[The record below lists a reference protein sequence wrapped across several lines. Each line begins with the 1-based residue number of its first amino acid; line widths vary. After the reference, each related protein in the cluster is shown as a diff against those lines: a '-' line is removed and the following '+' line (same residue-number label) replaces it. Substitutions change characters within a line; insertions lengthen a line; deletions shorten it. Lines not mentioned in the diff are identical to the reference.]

1 MVGNDRR
8 KTGRRRVCYAA
19 QIALDSGEGPIEA
32 LVRSVSEKGAGVRT
46 PEGQSLPESFPLAVD
61 RSGIM
66 RDARLVW
73 RSGRDI
79 GVCFDRPVPKAGA
92 ADHRRTNAIDA
103 RSWLGE
109 MRRNLSRAN

>member
-1 MVGNDRR
+1 M
-8 KTGRRRVCYAA
+8 T
-19 QIALDSGEGPIEA
+19 
-32 LVRSVSEKGAGVRT
+32 
-46 PEGQSLPESFPLAVD
+46 VD

-79 GVCFDRPVPKAGA
+79 GVCFDTPFPKAGA

-103 RSWLGE
+103 RSWLGQ
-109 MRRNLSRAN
+109 MRRNLSSAN